1 MIDGGSGPLT
11 QNSGRAALAERVR
24 TPAVAWSIHLF
35 TGTGIVFGLLGL
47 LGVLDESPRA
57 ALLWLMVA
65 QVVDGLDGPMARA
78 CSVKLLV
85 PRVDGNTMDLVIDYV
100 TCVLAPAVFVHQFG
114 LLPHRLSLLGT
125 GLILV
130 SSLYAFSR
138 TDLMTVDH
146 YFNGFPAMWNLAVN
160 VMWVLNTRRS
170 VNLIVVLV
178 LVVLTFAPVQF
189 PHPVRVRGNRSFT
202 IPITVV
208 WLGTMAYFTA
218 IDVGHGPGP
227 AGPEGST
234 PRWGEAIQIICVLW
248 YAWLV
253 IERTVKGPQPDPD
266 PLPLSA

>member
-1 MIDGGSGPLT
+1 MDRGNDPFPGVGGRT
-11 QNSGRAALAERVR
+11 ALAERVR
-24 TPAVAWSIHLF
+24 TPAVAWGIHLF

-114 LLPHRLSLLGT
+114 LLPHRFSLVGT

-138 TDLMTVDH
+138 TDLMTEDH
-146 YFNGFPAMWNLAVN
+146 FFNGFPAMWNLAVN

-170 VNLIVVLV
+170 VNLVVVVV
-178 LVVLTFAPVQF
+178 LVVLTFMPVQF
-189 PHPVRVRGNRSFT
+189 PHPVRVRGQRGITLPVT
-202 IPITVV
+202 IV

-218 IDVGHGPGP
+218 I
-227 AGPEGST
+227 EST
-234 PRWGEAIQIICVLW
+234 PRWGEVVQILCVAW
-248 YAWLV
+248 YGWLV
-253 IERTVKGPQPDPD
+253 IERTVRGPQPDTHRVPI
-266 PLPLSA
+266 SVA

>member
-1 MIDGGSGPLT
+1 MYGGGDPLQRSG
-11 QNSGRAALAERVR
+11 GRAALADRVR
-24 TPAVAWSIHLF
+24 TPAVAWGIHLF

-47 LGVLDESPRA
+47 LGVLDGSPRA

-85 PRVDGNTMDLVIDYV
+85 PKVDGNTMDLVIDYV
-100 TCVLAPAVFVHQFG
+100 TCVLAPAVFLHQFH
-114 LLPHRLSLLGT
+114 LLPAGLSLTGT

-130 SSLYAFSR
+130 ASLFTFSR
-138 TDLMTVDH
+138 TDLMTEDH

-160 VMWVLNTRRS
+160 VMWVLGTS
-170 VNLIVVLV
+170 QAVNLAVVVV

-189 PHPVRVRGNRSFT
+189 PHPIRVRGSRSLT
-202 IPITVV
+202 LPITVL

-218 IDVGHGPGP
+218 I
-227 AGPEGST
+227 EET
-234 PRWGEAIQIICVLW
+234 PRWGEVVQILCVAW

-253 IERTVKGPQPDPD
+253 IERTWHGPAVEPEAEGI
-266 PLPLSA
+266 PLTAA

>member
-1 MIDGGSGPLT
+1 MHGGDDPLRT
-11 QNSGRAALAERVR
+11 GGDRPALADRVR
-24 TPAVAWSIHLF
+24 TPAVAWGIHLF

-47 LGVLDESPRA
+47 LGVLDGSPRA

-100 TCVLAPAVFVHQFG
+100 TCVLAPAVFLHQFG
-114 LLPHRLSLLGT
+114 LLPQRLSLVGT

-130 SSLYAFSR
+130 ASLFTFSR
-138 TDLMTVDH
+138 TDLMTEDH

-160 VMWVLNTRRS
+160 VMWVLQS
-170 VNLIVVLV
+170 SQVVNLIVVLV
-178 LVVLTFAPVQF
+178 LVALTFAPVQF
-189 PHPVRVRGNRSFT
+189 PHPIRVRGQRGIT
-202 IPITVV
+202 LPITIV

-218 IDVGHGPGP
+218 I
-227 AGPEGST
+227 EST
-234 PRWGEAIQIICVLW
+234 PRWGEIVQILCVGW

-253 IERTVKGPQPDPD
+253 VERTWRGPAEVPEAEGI
-266 PLPLSA
+266 PLTAA

>member
-1 MIDGGSGPLT
+1 MDRGNDPFPGGG
-11 QNSGRAALAERVR
+11 GRTALAERVR
-24 TPAVAWSIHLF
+24 IPAVAWGIHLF

-114 LLPHRLSLLGT
+114 LLPHRFSLVGT

-138 TDLMTVDH
+138 TDLMTEDH
-146 YFNGFPAMWNLAVN
+146 FFNGFPAMWNLAVN
-160 VMWVLNTRRS
+160 MMWVLNTRRS
-170 VNLIVVLV
+170 VNLVVVVV

-189 PHPVRVRGNRSFT
+189 PHPVRVRGQRGITLPVT
-202 IPITVV
+202 IV

-218 IDVGHGPGP
+218 I
-227 AGPEGST
+227 EST
-234 PRWGEAIQIICVLW
+234 PRWGEIVQILCVGW
-248 YAWLV
+248 YGWLV
-253 IERTVKGPQPDPD
+253 IERTVRGPQLDTHHVPITV
-266 PLPLSA
+266 A